1 MMMKIDGETLGKTV
15 VQYSQ
20 LWEYVQSKII
30 FKKKAVVLEV
40 EDANFSVLVEI
51 CDSKLYGK

>member
-1 MMMKIDGETLGKTV
+1 MMKIDGETLGKTV

>member
-1 MMMKIDGETLGKTV
+1 MMKIDGETLGKTV

-51 CDSKLYGK
+51 CDAKLYGK